1 MCCTCQTDIFFIENL
16 LLYNVGGRSHMD
28 NIIDALILEEDLTNA
43 EVHDIAC
50 EHEEVQSATA
60 GAAAGAGAAGGSAA
74 GAVAANI

>member
-1 MCCTCQTDIFFIENL
+1 
-16 LLYNVGGRSHMD
+16 MD